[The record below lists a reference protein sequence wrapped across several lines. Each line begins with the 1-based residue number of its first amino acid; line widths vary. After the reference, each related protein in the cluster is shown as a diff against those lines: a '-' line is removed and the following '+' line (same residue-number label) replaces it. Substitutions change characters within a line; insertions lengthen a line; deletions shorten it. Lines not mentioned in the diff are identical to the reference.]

1 MIDTSAAWLD
11 WTRELIHGRRNFT
24 ARRLT
29 APGPS
34 REQLDAILD
43 AACSAPDHGELTPW
57 RFVLV
62 PEHRRDRLGEV
73 FREALLER
81 DIEATAKQQSEAA
94 EKALR
99 APCLLLAVVD
109 LSPKDKPIPAMERY
123 ISLGCAIQ
131 NMLLMARAMGFDSGL
146 GSGQSLGSAALRS
159 AFALA
164 EHEQASCFVS
174 FGTASKAPHGQL
186 RPGPAQILSEF
197 SPASRSPAR

>member
-1 MIDTSAAWLD
+1 MTDTPAGWLD
-11 WTRELIHGRRNFT
+11 WTKELILGRRNFT

-29 APGPS
+29 APGPT

-62 PEHRRDRLGEV
+62 PEGRRERLGEV

-81 DIEATAKQQSEAA
+81 DIEATARQQAEAA
-94 EKALR
+94 DKALR
-99 APCLLLAVVD
+99 APCLLLAIVD

-123 ISLGCAIQ
+123 LSMGCAIQ

-146 GSGQSLGSAALRS
+146 GSGQALGSAVFRR
-159 AFALA
+159 AFAVA
-164 EHEQASCFVS
+164 EQEQACCFVS
-174 FGTASKAPHGQL
+174 FGTATKAPPGHL
-186 RPGPAQILSEF
+186 RPGPAQVLTEF
-197 SPASRSPAR
+197 GEG